1 MPRPLRLTAAALPAL
16 LLLAACG
23 SREESAAVAAD
34 GGGSSSGIQYVDAP
48 TVAPAPPAAPELARQ
63 AKRREGD
70 ASADAAGNVAG
81 VGASAFTAQAAA
93 AQPGGVQ
100 LPSATS
106 SATSSAMIIRTAQV
120 TIEVVSLDSAV
131 VRLRQIA
138 ASLGGYVANSSF
150 AGGEQQLRSATLE
163 LKVPAARFDG
173 AIGMLRGVGEVEGE
187 TVQAQ
192 DVGEEFVDVTAR
204 VANARRLESRLIELL
219 ANRTGKLQDVLS
231 VERELARVREEIERY
246 EGRLR
251 YLQSRTAVS
260 TIAVTVHEPPPV
272 LVSSPG
278 RNPIGE
284 AFRDAW
290 RNFVALTAATIA
302 AMGVVIPVALVAV
315 LVWLGWRKYGPRLPV
330 RGPGEEPAR

>member
-16 LLLAACG
+16 LLLAACKA
-23 SREESAAVAAD
+23 REESAAVAAD

-48 TVAPAPPAAPELARQ
+48 TVAPAPAAAPELARQ

-70 ASADAAGNVAG
+70 ASADAVGNVAG
-81 VGASAFTAQAAA
+81 GGASAFTAQAAG
-93 AQPGGVQ
+93 AQPGGGVQ
-100 LPSATS
+100 LPSAS
-106 SATSSAMIIRTAQV
+106 SSAMIIRTAQV

-163 LKVPAARFDG
+163 LKLPAARFDG

-290 RNFVALTAATIA
+290 RNFVALTAATIT